1 MILLIDIFFTYGDL
15 MEHKNVKAIIVK
27 ETKYKEN
34 DKILTVVTDSLGK
47 INVMAK
53 GVSKMNSKLSS
64 VSTLALLEID
74 LKEFGEDMYIIT
86 GAKKLIDFY
95 DISKDLETYS
105 YVSYIFN
112 LANDMFLYDDPFYDL
127 FKLLINTIY
136 LYYQNKKNKEIIKCV
151 FELRALIISG
161 YAINID
167 ECSACGNEEISY
179 INLYEG
185 ECYCKDCGNDSMA
198 KKVSPVVA
206 SVIKHITYAD
216 DKKLFS
222 FALDNSYIKELSIIS
237 TNYIKICMEKEYS
250 SLKYLRDIQKGMK

>member
-1 MILLIDIFFTYGDL
+1 
-15 MEHKNVKAIIVK
+15 MEHKNIKAIIVK

-34 DKILTVVTDSLGK
+34 DKLLTVVTDSLGK

-53 GVSKMNSKLSS
+53 GVSKINSKLSS
-64 VSTLALLEID
+64 VSTLALLEVD
-74 LKEFGEDMYIIT
+74 LKEYGEDMYIIT

-105 YVSYIFN
+105 YVSYILS

-167 ECSACGNEEISY
+167 ECSLCGNEEIKY

-185 ECYCKDCGNDSMA
+185 ECYCSECGGENMA
-198 KKVSPVVA
+198 KPISPA
-206 SVIKHITYAD
+206 ICSVIKHITYSD

-222 FALDNSYIKELSIIS
+222 FTLPDSYIKELSVVS

-250 SLKYLRDIQKGMK
+250 SLKYLRTIQKGMK